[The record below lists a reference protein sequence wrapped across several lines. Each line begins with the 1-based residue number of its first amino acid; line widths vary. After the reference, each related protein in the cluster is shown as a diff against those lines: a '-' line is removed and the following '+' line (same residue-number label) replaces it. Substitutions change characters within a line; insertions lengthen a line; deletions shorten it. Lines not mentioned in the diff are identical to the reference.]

1 MDNENENENRGRPKK
16 YKNEI
21 ERLNA
26 IKESKKKYMAKK
38 EWICAVC
45 NSHNYTLS
53 GKSKHLITKKHKDA
67 VIRIVM
73 TRMIDMTQ
81 YKLTTKITLKKYIIV

>member
-1 MDNENENENRGRPKK
+1 MDNENKNRGRPKK
-16 YKNEI
+16 YNSEI

-45 NSHNYTLS
+45 NNHNYTLS
-53 GKSKHLITKKHKDA
+53 GKSKHLLTKKHKNA
-67 VIRIVM
+67 VVRIVM
-73 TRMIDMTQ
+73 NKLIDMTQ
-81 YKLTTKITLKKYIIV
+81 NKRTTKIT